1 MRSPGNDDISTVCAS
16 WLLQVGHCQVALSMG
31 AELLQTP
38 DAQLPLPVR
47 RDVLLSMALANC
59 GMASEVLEGGN
70 VQVRS
75 R

>member
-1 MRSPGNDDISTVCAS
+1 M
-16 WLLQVGHCQVALSMG
+16 ALSMG
-31 AELLQTP
+31 AGLLQTP

-59 GMASEVLEGGN
+59 GMASEVLEGSN

-75 R
+75 P